1 MLLTNL
7 TTIIDHVH
15 VIRYE
20 DVSLNKSKVASEL
33 QEFLDLEKSSFLEK
47 YVSNQKHK
55 SPEFLPKTKRKEIA
69 DKDILEIQNVCSRPM
84 KTLGY
89 LPLTSKEWNNKDNYK
104 RIEKL
109 SVQFQTI

>member
-33 QEFLDLEKSSFLEK
+33 QEFLDLEKSDFLEK
-47 YVSNQKHK
+47 FASQQQHR
-55 SPEFLPKTKRKEIA
+55 SPEFLPKVKKKNEMTDE
-69 DKDILEIQNVCSRPM
+69 DILEIQNICSEPM

-89 LPLTSKEWNNKDNYK
+89 LPMTSKEWNNKNNHK
-104 RIEKL
+104 RIEKP
-109 SVQFQTI
+109 SFQF